1 MKKIKLTSAYAVF
14 KKKKKL
20 LHISFLE
27 NDKVKMNIYS
37 VK

>member
-1 MKKIKLTSAYAVF
+1 MKKIKLTSAYVMF
-14 KKKKKL
+14 KKKL
-20 LHISFLE
+20 LLISFLE

>member
-1 MKKIKLTSAYAVF
+1 MKRIKLTSAYAVF
-14 KKKKKL
+14 KKKKL